1 MDEKLDLLTR
11 RVNVLANRSGR
22 ANSELPEMPQGMVLP
37 ADSVK
42 DLKNSSDLVLH
53 DERIRKN
60 LVSVFFTQSK
70 LSYMLLDDEGLCDK
84 LASVAS

>member
-70 LSYMLLDDEGLCDK
+70 LSYMLLDDEGLCDNIN
-84 LASVAS
+84 VAS

>member
-1 MDEKLDLLTR
+1 M
-11 RVNVLANRSGR
+11 LANRSGR

>member
-22 ANSELPEMPQGMVLP
+22 ANSELAEMPQGMVLP

-42 DLKNSSDLVLH
+42 ILKNSSDLVLH
-53 DERIRKN
+53 DERIRQN

-70 LSYMLLDDEGLCDK
+70 LSYILLDDECLCEIVNIT
-84 LASVAS
+84 S